1 MADDFTRSRG
11 TWLVLLCALGV
22 WLVTSFWAYRVA
34 ASSGVTEALDTPTER
49 IFSSITGRVSQ
60 FFSDTFSA
68 AENEQAAEEARIA
81 AEELAAEEARLMAL
95 AEEQA
100 AEQARLLAEEQAA
113 EEARL
118 LAEEQAAEQAAQLL
132 AEEQAAEEARLLA
145 EEQAAEQARLLA
157 EEQAA
162 EEARLLAEEQ
172 AAEQAVE
179 VLVMVDTDRLPETSS
194 SMTENERLRAE
205 ELSVLAGLSA
215 RLRFQGR
222 SEVVNRDVARVL
234 DRMFDP
240 LFLYSDTGVVVTV
253 ATNEFRGN
261 ADNNRL
267 SRDRCDA
274 IVDYLVSRGLER
286 NRFRIQPQSG
296 IGLPYGSHRIKM
308 AIEELEE

>member
-1 MADDFTRSRG
+1 MDRLVADDFTRSRG

-118 LAEEQAAEQAAQLL
+118 LAEEQAAEQAAQ
-132 AEEQAAEEARLLA
+132 
-145 EEQAAEQARLLA
+145 LLA